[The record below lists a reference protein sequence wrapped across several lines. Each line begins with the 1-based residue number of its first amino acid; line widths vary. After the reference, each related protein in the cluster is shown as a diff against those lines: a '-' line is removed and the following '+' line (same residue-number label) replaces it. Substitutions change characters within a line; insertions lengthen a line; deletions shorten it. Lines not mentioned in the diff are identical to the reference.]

1 MSEEDTPKRL
11 MESDIPGREEETP
24 PLKPANVKGVT
35 NFHMDR
41 AMRALMESY
50 IGRIP
55 PQQRVASVRRA
66 WQELWY
72 RASRYLQK
80 EDLMQMGDAFVYA
93 AESHGDQLR
102 YNSDPYIVHTL
113 GAASVLSDM
122 QLDVQT
128 LIAAL
133 LHDVIEDTLITPEDL
148 GAKFGEDVLT
158 LVDGVT
164 KLGKLPFKN
173 VEDYQA
179 ENLRKMFLVMAKDIR
194 VVLIKLADRLHNM
207 STITGHKREKQI
219 AIANETL
226 EIYAP
231 LAHRLGIYHIK
242 RELEDMSFKVTDPE
256 MYYDIRRRVRK
267 KMPES
272 ENVLKK
278 GMEILRSRLDDEGV
292 HAEILGRPKH
302 YYSIYEKMKR
312 KNLSLDQIYDLL
324 ALRVIVNSLAEC
336 YQVLGIVHTLWKPIP
351 GQFDDYIAN
360 PKGNMYQSLH
370 STVVGPD
377 GDPLEVQIRT
387 WEMHRLAEYGI
398 AAHWQYKEKKNKLT
412 DMDIKLSWIRQALES
427 QGESEPSDFLDHL
440 KTDVLSAEVFVFTP
454 QGMVISVPNG
464 STPIDFAYAVHTE
477 IGHKCVGSMVNGR
490 IVPMDYIL
498 QNGDIV
504 RILTSPQGKPSR
516 DWLKIA
522 KSNRTR
528 NKIRS
533 YFRQIDRAE
542 RESYLE
548 RGRELLEREAS
559 RRNLLGNGLSL
570 DSLSNSL
577 SRVANDLT
585 CSSIDDLI
593 ISVGNAHHSAQSIL
607 SRVESY
613 IARDDEASQTQIRT
627 PQKISKEVDSAIS
640 VEGAEGVLVSLSMCC
655 CPVPGDK
662 ITGCV
667 TQSRGITVHRY
678 DCANLEKA
686 PPEKRVLVN
695 WGKKRDIRYTARIRV
710 EANDRVGVF
719 ADLGA
724 AISQTDGLIANI
736 RGAVVNGTRSRFVIE
751 IQVWDLEHLYRI
763 IARINLMNGI
773 IETTRG

>member
-1 MSEEDTPKRL
+1 MDEEDTPK
-11 MESDIPGREEETP
+11 SSGETAEAGKDP
-24 PLKPANVKGVT
+24 QPLKPTNVHGAVKL
-35 NFHMDR
+35 NMDR

-55 PQQRVASVRRA
+55 AQQRAASVRRS

-93 AESHGDQLR
+93 AESHGSQLR
-102 YNSDPYIVHTL
+102 HNDDPYIVHAL

-133 LHDVIEDTLITPEDL
+133 LHDVIEDTAITPEDL
-148 GAKFGEDVLT
+148 GAKFGPDVLT

-164 KLGKLPFKN
+164 KLGRLPFKN
-173 VEDYQA
+173 VEEYQA

-194 VVLIKLADRLHNM
+194 VVLIKLADRVHNM

-242 RELEDMSFKVTDPE
+242 RELEDMSFKVIDPE

-278 GMEILRSRLDDEGV
+278 GMEILRERLGAEGV
-292 HAEILGRPKH
+292 RAEILGRPKH
-302 YYSIYEKMKR
+302 YYSIYEKMNR

-324 ALRVIVNSLAEC
+324 ALRVIVNTLAEC

-370 STVVGPD
+370 STVVGPE

-398 AAHWQYKEKKNKLT
+398 AAHWQYKEQKSKVT

-427 QGESEPSDFLDHL
+427 QSESEPSDFLDHL
-440 KTDVLSAEVFVFTP
+440 KTDVLSTEVFVFTP
-454 QGMVISVPNG
+454 QGMVISVPAG

-477 IGHKCVGSMVNGR
+477 IGHKCVGAMVNGR

-504 RILTSPQGKPSR
+504 RIVTSPQGKPSR

-542 RESYLE
+542 RDGYLD
-548 RGRELLEREAS
+548 RGRELLEREIQ
-559 RRNLLGNGLSL
+559 RRNPGKGLSL
-570 DSLSNSL
+570 DNFTHALN
-577 SRVANDLT
+577 RVANDLA
-585 CSSIDDLI
+585 CSSVDDLI
-593 ISVGNAHHSAQSIL
+593 MSVGNAHHSAQGVIA
-607 SRVESY
+607 RMDGY
-613 IARDDEASQTQIRT
+613 IARDEESAQMPSKLTA
-627 PQKISKEVDSAIS
+627 KIPKEVDSVVS
-640 VEGAEGVLVSLSMCC
+640 VEGAGGVLVSLSMCC

-662 ITGCV
+662 IVGCV
-667 TQSRGITVHRY
+667 TQSRGITVHRH

-686 PPEKRVLVN
+686 PVERRVSVS
-695 WGKKRDIRYTARIRV
+695 WGKKRDARYTARIRV
-710 EANDRVGVF
+710 EANDRAGVF

-724 AISQTDGLIANI
+724 AISQTDGMIASI
-736 RGAVVNGTRSRFVIE
+736 RGAVVNGTRTRFVIE
-751 IQVWDLEHLYRI
+751 LQVWDLEHLYRI
-763 IARINLMNGI
+763 IARINLMSGT